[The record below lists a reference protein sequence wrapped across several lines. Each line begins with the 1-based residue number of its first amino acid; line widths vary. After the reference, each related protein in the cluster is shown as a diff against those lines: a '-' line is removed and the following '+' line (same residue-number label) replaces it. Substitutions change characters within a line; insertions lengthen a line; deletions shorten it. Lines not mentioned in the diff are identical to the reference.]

1 MHKGCSNIDVFKRN
15 EIMAYQPLA
24 VKIAGLGKYLPERI
38 VTSEELEKQ
47 LNIPSGWV
55 ERTTGVCSRRYASG
69 ETVSQMATAAARTA
83 LQMAGMRP
91 ADLDAIIGASASAR
105 QAIPCTAA
113 FVQRELGA
121 PDGSSAC
128 FDLNA
133 TCLGFIFALQTAAS
147 LIATG
152 VYKSILIFSS
162 ELATF
167 SRNPKQWESAVLFGD
182 GAAAAVVTAAQPGD
196 ASTIWHSR
204 FVTYSSGADLT
215 QLVGGGSLHHPN
227 DPTTTREMNM
237 FDMDGPA
244 VFKKA
249 ARLVPPFLEEFSR
262 VTNLKNSDYDQV
274 IPHQASGHGLKLL
287 PRFGFRPGSIF
298 NHIHERGNCIAASIP
313 IALTEAVEKGRVKRG
328 DKVLL
333 IGTGAGLS
341 VGAMALTY

>member
-1 MHKGCSNIDVFKRN
+1 M
-15 EIMAYQPLA
+15 MQQPLA
-24 VKIAGLGKYLPERI
+24 VKIAGLGKYLPEKI
-38 VTSEELEKQ
+38 VTSNELEKQ

-55 ERTTGVCSRRYASG
+55 ERTTGVCSRRYASD
-69 ETVSQMATAAARTA
+69 ETVSQMAAAAARAA
-83 LQMAGMRP
+83 LNMAGLQP
-91 ADLDAIIGASASAR
+91 FDLDAIIGASASVR

-121 PDGSSAC
+121 PDGKSAC

-147 LIATG
+147 LIVTG

-182 GAAAAVVTAAQPGD
+182 GAAAAVLTAAQPGD
-196 ASTIWHSR
+196 GSAIWHSR

-227 DPTTTREMNM
+227 DPATTREMNM
-237 FDMDGPA
+237 FDMDGPG

-249 ARLVPPFLEEFSR
+249 ARLVPPFLNEFSR
-262 VTNLKNSDYDQV
+262 ESNLKNSDYDQV

-287 PRFGFRPGSIF
+287 TTRFGFRPERVF

-313 IALTEAVEKGRVKRG
+313 IALTEAVEAGRVKRG
-328 DKVLL
+328 NKVLL
-333 IGTGAGLS
+333 LGTGAGLS
-341 VGAMALTY
+341 LGALALTF